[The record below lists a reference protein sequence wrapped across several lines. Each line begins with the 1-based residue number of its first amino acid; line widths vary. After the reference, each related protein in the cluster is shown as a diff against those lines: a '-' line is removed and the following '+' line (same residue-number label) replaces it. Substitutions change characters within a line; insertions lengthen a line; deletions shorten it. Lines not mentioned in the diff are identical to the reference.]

1 MHKLFKIR
9 KLMDK
14 RGGML
19 KNYNKKEI
27 KGLKKINF
35 TMKEN
40 LFSIYKKKNVVRGL
54 YMQQGKFAESEEA
67 TEREQKFARER
78 SRQATLLANAKAERS
93 RLEAIATQL
102 EARFEAN
109 DGKLVVFTCWE

>member
-40 LFSIYKKKNVVRGL
+40 LFSIYKKKKCCSRSL
-54 YMQQGKFAESEEA
+54 YA
-67 TEREQKFARER
+67 TRK
-78 SRQATLLANAKAERS
+78 
-93 RLEAIATQL
+93 I
-102 EARFEAN
+102 
-109 DGKLVVFTCWE
+109 C